1 MNTKKQK
8 KTAPAKGKT
17 NTTSAKAAITAKA
30 TSKAAKPTAAKAKPA
45 AAKPAA
51 KPTDKPA
58 DKATAP
64 KAAQAKPAPA
74 KAEPPKATAKVEPP
88 KATAKAEP
96 PKATAKPAAAKP
108 ADGAKPKLSLLK
120 AAAAVLKASEE
131 ALNTKRM
138 VELAKEKGLW
148 TPGAGK
154 TPEQTLYSAILREMK
169 KHGDASTFVLV
180 AKGHFKLRTAE

>member
-17 NTTSAKAAITAKA
+17 NTNSAKAAITAKA

-51 KPTDKPA
+51 KTTDKPA

-74 KAEPPKATAKVEPP
+74 KAEPPN
-88 KATAKAEP
+88 
-96 PKATAKPAAAKP
+96 ATAKPSPAKP

-120 AAAAVLKASEE
+120 AAEAVLKESEE

-148 TPGAGK
+148 TPGTGK

>member
-17 NTTSAKAAITAKA
+17 NTTSAKAAIPAKA
-30 TSKAAKPTAAKAKPA
+30 TSKAAKPPAAKAKST
-45 AAKPAA
+45 A

-74 KAEPPKATAKVEPP
+74 KAEPPKATAK
-88 KATAKAEP
+88 
-96 PKATAKPAAAKP
+96 PAAAKP

-120 AAAAVLKASEE
+120 AAEAVLKTSDE

-148 TPGAGK
+148 TPGSGK

>member
-45 AAKPAA
+45 AAKP
-51 KPTDKPA
+51 TDKPA

-74 KAEPPKATAKVEPP
+74 KAEPPKAAAP
-88 KATAKAEP
+88 KATEKAEP
-96 PKATAKPAAAKP
+96 AKASVKPSPAKP

-120 AAAAVLKASEE
+120 AAEAVLKESEE

>member
-17 NTTSAKAAITAKA
+17 NTTSAKAAIPAKA

-51 KPTDKPA
+51 KATDKPA

-74 KAEPPKATAKVEPP
+74 KAELPKAAP
-88 KATAKAEP
+88 KAEP
-96 PKATAKPAAAKP
+96 PKAAAKPATAKP

-120 AAAAVLKASEE
+120 AAEAVLTASEE

-169 KHGDASTFVLV
+169 KHGDTSTFVLV

>member
-74 KAEPPKATAKVEPP
+74 KAEPPKAV
-88 KATAKAEP
+88 AKAEP
-96 PKATAKPAAAKP
+96 PKATAKPATAKP

-120 AAAAVLKASEE
+120 AAEAVLKTSDE

>member
-30 TSKAAKPTAAKAKPA
+30 TSKAAKPTAAKAKPT
-45 AAKPAA
+45 A

-74 KAEPPKATAKVEPP
+74 KAEPPKAEQPKPTAKVEP
-88 KATAKAEP
+88 T
-96 PKATAKPAAAKP
+96 KATAKPSPAKP
-108 ADGAKPKLSLLK
+108 ADGAKQKLSLLK
-120 AAAAVLKASEE
+120 AAEAVLKTSDE

>member
-1 MNTKKQK
+1 MNTKKQMK
-8 KTAPAKGKT
+8 ATPAKGKT
-17 NTTSAKAAITAKA
+17 NTTSAKTAIPAKA
-30 TSKAAKPTAAKAKPA
+30 TSKAAKPTAGKAKPA

-51 KPTDKPA
+51 KPTEKPA
-58 DKATAP
+58 DKAAAP
-64 KAAQAKPAPA
+64 KAAAAKPAPA
-74 KAEPPKATAKVEPP
+74 KAEPPKATE
-88 KATAKAEP
+88 KAEP
-96 PKATAKPAAAKP
+96 AKASAKPSPAKP

-148 TPGAGK
+148 TPGSGK

-180 AKGHFKLRTAE
+180 AKGHFKLRTAV

>member
-1 MNTKKQK
+1 MNTKKQMK
-8 KTAPAKGKT
+8 ATPAKGKT
-17 NTTSAKAAITAKA
+17 NTTSAKTAIPAKA

-45 AAKPAA
+45 AKPAG
-51 KPTDKPA
+51 KPTEKPA
-58 DKATAP
+58 DKAAAP
-64 KAAQAKPAPA
+64 KAAAAKPAPA
-74 KAEPPKATAKVEPP
+74 KAEPPKAAAP
-88 KATAKAEP
+88 KATEKAEP
-96 PKATAKPAAAKP
+96 AKASAKPSPAKP

>member
-51 KPTDKPA
+51 KPTEKPA
-58 DKATAP
+58 DKAAAP
-64 KAAQAKPAPA
+64 KAAAAKPAPA
-74 KAEPPKATAKVEPP
+74 KAEPPKAVAKVEPP
-88 KATAKAEP
+88 KAA
-96 PKATAKPAAAKP
+96 AKPATAKP

-120 AAAAVLKASEE
+120 AAEAVLKTSDE

>member
-8 KTAPAKGKT
+8 KTTPAKGKT
-17 NTTSAKAAITAKA
+17 NTTSAKAAIPAKA
-30 TSKAAKPTAAKAKPA
+30 TSKAAKPTAGKAKPA

-51 KPTDKPA
+51 KPTEKSA
-58 DKATAP
+58 DKAAAP
-64 KAAQAKPAPA
+64 KAAAAKPAPA
-74 KAEPPKATAKVEPP
+74 KAEPPKAAAP
-88 KATAKAEP
+88 KATEKAEP
-96 PKATAKPAAAKP
+96 AKASVKPSPAKP

-148 TPGAGK
+148 TPGSGK

>member
-30 TSKAAKPTAAKAKPA
+30 TSKAAKPTAAKAKPT
-45 AAKPAA
+45 A

-74 KAEPPKATAKVEPP
+74 KVEPT
-88 KATAKAEP
+88 KAV
-96 PKATAKPAAAKP
+96 AKPSPAKP
-108 ADGAKPKLSLLK
+108 ADGTKPKLSLLK
-120 AAAAVLKASEE
+120 AAEAVLKESEE

-180 AKGHFKLRTAE
+180 AKGHFKLRSAE